1 LGPRPAAG
9 RCCSDRWL
17 FYSGAAPETLAHESE
32 TPVKDREH
40 ELHRR
45 RRGRNYAVLG
55 VLVAFAAL
63 MFAVT
68 IAKMGSHAGNPWG

>member
-1 LGPRPAAG
+1 MSEDERVDGRPNTFQ
-9 RCCSDRWL
+9 S
-17 FYSGAAPETLAHESE
+17 
-32 TPVKDREH
+32 REH
-40 ELHRR
+40 ALHRR

-55 VLVAFAAL
+55 VLLAFVAL

>member
-1 LGPRPAAG
+1 MQN
-9 RCCSDRWL
+9 
-17 FYSGAAPETLAHESE
+17 
-32 TPVKDREH
+32 REH